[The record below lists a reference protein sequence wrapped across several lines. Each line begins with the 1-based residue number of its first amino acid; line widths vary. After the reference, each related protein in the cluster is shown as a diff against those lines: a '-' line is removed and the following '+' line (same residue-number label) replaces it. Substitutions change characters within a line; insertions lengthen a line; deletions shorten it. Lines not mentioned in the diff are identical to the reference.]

1 MPSPRSA
8 ESTGAGTDAVAA
20 HDTVGR
26 LVQRDAEQ
34 HVLQHIVFDQQFLAF
49 GHDGAVDGVV
59 RIAAAAQ
66 GQAPDSDAVS
76 LDGEHRAAT
85 AGIDNDLAVAFHR
98 ERFVDDGRAAVL
110 AWRQAQGGA
119 GQRRVEPGLQRLV
132 GQGWKGQAKDWQ
144 DEEKVNAHRAG
155 IVLPTPG
162 LTPQPASILA
172 KWWAIPS
179 TRSLRWPMRWRRARR
194 G

>member
-1 MPSPRSA
+1 MPNSI
-8 ESTGAGTDAVAA
+8 
-20 HDTVGR
+20 
-26 LVQRDAEQ
+26 
-34 HVLQHIVFDQQFLAF
+34 LQHIVLDQQFLAF
-49 GHDGAVDGVV
+49 GHDGAVDGV

-98 ERFVDDGRAAVL
+98 ERLVDDGRAAVL

-144 DEEKVNAHRAG
+144 ERKGECASGG
-155 IVLPTPG
+155 IVLQG
-162 LTPQPASILA
+162 
-172 KWWAIPS
+172 
-179 TRSLRWPMRWRRARR
+179 
-194 G
+194 